1 MGLRRETPSAR
12 QTHRTLPGDAGT
24 RHRQDTR
31 VSVTRI
37 VSRAVILAA
46 GNGDRF
52 HNPTHESKLLQP
64 LLGQPILLRTLDA
77 AYDAGIRQA
86 TVVLGY
92 QADRVRALAE
102 AGAPRG
108 LEITFALNPEWRLE
122 NGVSALAAR
131 AAIDGDRFALLMG
144 DHMFEPPVLQRML
157 RLDVDADESLLA
169 IDARPVAPDVA
180 DEATKVRREGSRI
193 VAIGKELTD
202 YDALDTG
209 VFVFSPLLFDALE
222 RARALGDTTLSG
234 GVRELAARGLMR
246 GVEIGE
252 ATWCDIDTLSD
263 LAAAESALGATPA

>member
-1 MGLRRETPSAR
+1 MGGDAS
-12 QTHRTLPGDAGT
+12 RTTRVQSHDTTPGDAGS

-52 HNPTHESKLLQP
+52 HNPTHDSKLLQP

-77 AYDAGIRQA
+77 AYDAGIRSA

-102 AGAPRG
+102 AGKPRG
-108 LEITFALNPEWRLE
+108 LEVSFAINPEWRLE

-131 AAIDGDRFALLMG
+131 SSVGSNRFALLMG
-144 DHMFEPPVLQRML
+144 DHVFEPPVLQRML
-157 RLDVDADESLLA
+157 RLDVADGESLLA
-169 IDARPVAPDVA
+169 IDARPVPREVA

-193 VAIGKELTD
+193 VAIGKDLAE

-209 VFVFSPLLFDALE
+209 VFVFSPVLFDALE
-222 RARALGDTTLSG
+222 RSRALGDTTLSG
-234 GVRELAARGLMR
+234 GVRLLAARGLMR
-246 GVEIGE
+246 GVEIGD

-263 LAAAESALGATPA
+263 LAAAESALGAPSA